1 MDDSVPLVRR
11 STPRFEGGDVTVRR
25 AGTQLREQISSI
37 QLRLKNE
44 LQKVSTNADTAAAA
58 ASTPSNGGAPA
69 LATTPAVPTPILH
82 ICCTRAR
89 IFHGIQYLVVLA
101 TLVLAVYAAT
111 QAAVS
116 EDLAKTTLK
125 RLHGEIFRVHSD
137 AFRWRESDLSQQK
150 QADAQLKLQL
160 EQLEQKVAQQALEI
174 KALGGGRRRRR
185 QRRLGR

>member
-11 STPRFEGGDVTVRR
+11 STPRFEGGDATARR

-44 LQKVSTNADTAAAA
+44 LQKVSHADTAAAA

-69 LATTPAVPTPILH
+69 LATIPAVPTPILH

-174 KALGGGRRRRR
+174 KALSGGRRRRR